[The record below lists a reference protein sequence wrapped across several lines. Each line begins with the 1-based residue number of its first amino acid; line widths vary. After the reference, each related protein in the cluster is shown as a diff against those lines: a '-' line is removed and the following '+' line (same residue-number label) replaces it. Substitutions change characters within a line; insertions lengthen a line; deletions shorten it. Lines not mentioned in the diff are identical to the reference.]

1 MMQYES
7 LCLRWGEGR
16 WLLQYNSKEKGL
28 IRTREENGSVRTR
41 ELGGD
46 RVGESGSRIVGN
58 MVRIKEVSG
67 IVVRFVLVVYFWLL
81 L

>member
-16 WLLQYNSKEKGL
+16 WLLQYSSKEKGL
-28 IRTREENGSVRTR
+28 LRTREENDSVRTR